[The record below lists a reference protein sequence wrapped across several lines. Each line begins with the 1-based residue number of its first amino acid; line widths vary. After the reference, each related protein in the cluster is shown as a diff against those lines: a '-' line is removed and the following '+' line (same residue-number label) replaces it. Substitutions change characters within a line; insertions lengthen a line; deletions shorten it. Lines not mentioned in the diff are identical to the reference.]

1 MSEVAGGGDG
11 GDSHL
16 LALLVKSRDEPGVLY
31 RVSEVMYR
39 HSANISYV
47 STIGGGEI
55 QFELEGV
62 ADHAAL
68 VDELRRLDPVR
79 SVEIVP
85 SFATRPDQLGFLRLV
100 LGHQNNRPL
109 ARCLLEE
116 RLIPYPAV
124 LLPPYQHLPES

>member
-11 GDSHL
+11 GYSHL

-68 VDELRRLDPVR
+68 ADELRRLGPVR

-85 SFATRPDQLGFLRLV
+85 SFGETFGKRVTVAGGAGQLA
-100 LGHQNNRPL
+100 QL
-109 ARCLLEE
+109 A
-116 RLIPYPAV
+116 PAAV
-124 LLPPYQHLPES
+124 TAAE